1 MKNSNHQDVSYVAMR
16 GDLINSGH
24 INILTKASSLG
35 RVVVGLLSDEA
46 IESYKKGPFLKYEA
60 RYDII
65 KNIQLIDEIVEQS
78 TLDYSE
84 NLEKFK
90 PKYVVHGDEWSEGYQ
105 QKIRQKVIEILDDW
119 NGELIEIPYTQ
130 NAISVD
136 VKDEK
141 FKDKVTSTER
151 LNSLRKLLNEKDYL
165 TFLDTHN
172 PLSALVVENATYAKN
187 DKITEFDGMW
197 LSSLTDSTSRGKPDI
212 EAVDFSSRFITINEI
227 LEVTTKPIIFDGD
240 TGGLPEHFRFMVKN
254 LERAGVSAVIIEDKI
269 GLKRNSLFG
278 TEAEQRQDSI
288 ESFCNKIITGKK
300 AALTDEFMVIA
311 RIESLILEQG
321 LNDALARA
329 KAYIEAGS
337 DGILIHSRQKEGKE
351 IFEFM
356 KKFREIDALTPL
368 VVVPTS
374 YNQYTNQELSDEGA
388 NIIIYANH
396 LLRSSYPSMANTAK
410 SILKNQRSTETD
422 DSIMSIKEILN
433 LIPES

>member
-84 NLEKFK
+84 NLKKFK

-151 LNSLRKLLNEKDYL
+151 LNSLRKLLNEKEYL

>member
-46 IESYKKGPFLKYEA
+46 IESYKKGPFIKYEA

-172 PLSALVVENATYAKN
+172 PLSALVVENATYEKN

-410 SILKNQRSTETD
+410 SILKNLRSTETD

>member
-1 MKNSNHQDVSYVAMR
+1 M
-16 GDLINSGH
+16 
-24 INILTKASSLG
+24 
-35 RVVVGLLSDEA
+35 
-46 IESYKKGPFLKYEA
+46 
-60 RYDII
+60 
-65 KNIQLIDEIVEQS
+65 
-78 TLDYSE
+78 
-84 NLEKFK
+84 
-90 PKYVVHGDEWSEGYQ
+90 
-105 QKIRQKVIEILDDW
+105 
-119 NGELIEIPYTQ
+119 
-130 NAISVD
+130 
-136 VKDEK
+136 
-141 FKDKVTSTER
+141 
-151 LNSLRKLLNEKDYL
+151 
-165 TFLDTHN
+165 
-172 PLSALVVENATYAKN
+172 VENATYEKN

>member
-105 QKIRQKVIEILDDW
+105 QKIRQKVIEILDEW

-136 VKDEK
+136 VKNEK

-151 LNSLRKLLNEKDYL
+151 LNSLRKLLNEKEYL

-278 TEAEQRQDSI
+278 TEAEQTQDSI

>member
-151 LNSLRKLLNEKDYL
+151 LNSLRKLLNEKEYL

-278 TEAEQRQDSI
+278 TEAEQTQDSI

>member
-172 PLSALVVENATYAKN
+172 PLSALVVENATYEKN